1 MNNQLKHLKNQL
13 AKEGISSPETMAV
26 SGPIELP
33 ACSWGEI
40 SGGFGQVTF
49 QQGFGQTVTYG
60 PNGNVIFAQTTFLQG
75 PGATPPPKEK

>member
-1 MNNQLKHLKNQL
+1 MSKQLKHLKDQL
-13 AKEGISSPETMAV
+13 ALKGISSPEDMPV

-49 QQGFGQTVTYG
+49 QQGFGQTVTYNQAG
-60 PNGNVIFAQTTFLQG
+60 QAIFAQTYFLQG
-75 PGATPPPKEK
+75 PQGPIHPAH